1 MARKTARKGKVT
13 ELPKGYTAIGGFGQ
27 SWPNDNTK
35 KGDAITGEVLEYDE
49 FTVTRNGKKQSAET
63 LKLEADNGTVYTV
76 WRSAGNGVL
85 FDQDYTEV
93 VVWIRFDGLGPKKR
107 GQNPAKLFTIAADLD
122 E

>member
-1 MARKTARKGKVT
+1 MARKSKVT
-13 ELPKGYTAIGGFGQ
+13 QLPKGFQPIGGFGA

-35 KGDAITGEVLEYDE
+35 GGDAISGEVLEYDE
-49 FTVTRNGKKQSAET
+49 FTVTRNGKKQNAET
-63 LKLEADNGTVYTV
+63 LKLEADSGTVYTV

-85 FDQDYTEV
+85 FDEDYTGI